1 MQETHNLDKYI
12 GGKLM
17 IQIEEKLFI
26 VTKAC
31 EDKKGFDITVIN
43 VSKLTTIADYFVI
56 VSGNSSTQVMS
67 IADEIE
73 DKLLEA
79 GYPEVKKEGYESGRW
94 ILLDLNDVIVH
105 VFHKDEREYYNLER
119 LWADTEGKIKKEE

>member
-1 MQETHNLDKYI
+1 
-12 GGKLM
+12 M

-119 LWADTEGKIKKEE
+119 LWADTEGKIKKTS